1 MFCENGSNAEL
12 GSQAERPLTFQL
24 RMASD
29 PRLLSVVRST
39 VAELAAVSGFDE
51 EQCRGITLAVD
62 EALSNVIR
70 HAYQNR
76 CDREVELNCQ
86 ADGDCLEFI
95 FLDQGE
101 PTDFSKVCG
110 RPLDEIALSGR
121 GTHII
126 RQIMD
131 EVRYERVSGRNR
143 LCLKKYRSDQTG
155 KV

>member
-1 MFCENGSNAEL
+1 MQCDNGSDVEP
-12 GSQAERPLTFQL
+12 GSPARRPLTFQL
-24 RMASD
+24 RMVSD
-29 PRLLSVVRST
+29 PRVLSVVRST

-51 EQCRGITLAVD
+51 EQCRAITLAVD

-86 ADGDCLEFI
+86 VQGDYLEFT

-101 PTDFSKVCG
+101 PTDFTKICG

-143 LCLKKYRSDQTG
+143 LCLKKYRSDHTG